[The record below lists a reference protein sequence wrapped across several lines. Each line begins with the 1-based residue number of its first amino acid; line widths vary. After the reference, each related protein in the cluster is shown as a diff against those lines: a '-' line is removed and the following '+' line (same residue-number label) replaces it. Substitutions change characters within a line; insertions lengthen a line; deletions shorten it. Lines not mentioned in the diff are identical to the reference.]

1 MIARGIDYPDF
12 TRTIALAEEI
22 KNRREYNRL
31 GALDQQMRQQQFEA
45 NQQQA
50 TQEQEKL
57 RQDQQFA
64 ILIPMAEKGNEAAI
78 DELAKRVDGLNPAAG
93 IAFRTDPAQRAEAL
107 KVFRQQFGIP
117 AEKVPGEMA
126 VQRFPGF
133 GSVLTQGGE
142 YKGSRPDPAPQQPQ
156 QPTSEVRNWQFRQS
170 LPPDQRAEYDRLYG
184 KDSGGGSRPLPTSAL
199 RIVDEAQQ
207 AVAASAESKAL
218 VGAAIA
224 KLEGGQVKLVAVR
237 NLESRGRNFAG
248 ASNENSRAY
257 ADIRQ
262 SMEKLRNNYLL
273 LAKGVQ
279 TEGDAQRAWNSE
291 IGEHVQNDNALALQ
305 QMKKAQG
312 MVDRAIEA
320 QNARI
325 ETVYENFGTE
335 PPTRSAAPGGVVDFN
350 DL

>member
-1 MIARGIDYPDF
+1 MPIDPMIAGGIEYPDF

-31 GALDQQMRQQQFEA
+31 GALDQQMRQQKFEA
-45 NQQQA
+45 DQQQA

-184 KDSGGGSRPLPTSAL
+184 KGGDPTQNPVRMENRANDAQNVLTAITEAKALISPLSAGFIGQKTRGQGGTPAFDL
-199 RIVDEAQQ
+199 NSKIDTIKANIGFDRLQRMREESKKGGALGQVAVQELTMLQ
-207 AVAASAESKAL
+207 AVITSLDSAQSPKQ
-218 VGAAIA
+218 
-224 KLEGGQVKLVAVR
+224 LEGALTAV
-237 NLESRGRNFAG
+237 ESQYTKAMQ
-248 ASNENSRAY
+248 AY
-257 ADIRQ
+257 DAAMQEQGGDTGSQADPLGIR
-262 SMEKLRNNYLL
+262 
-273 LAKGVQ
+273 
-279 TEGDAQRAWNSE
+279 
-291 IGEHVQNDNALALQ
+291 
-305 QMKKAQG
+305 
-312 MVDRAIEA
+312 
-320 QNARI
+320 
-325 ETVYENFGTE
+325 
-335 PPTRSAAPGGVVDFN
+335 
-350 DL
+350 